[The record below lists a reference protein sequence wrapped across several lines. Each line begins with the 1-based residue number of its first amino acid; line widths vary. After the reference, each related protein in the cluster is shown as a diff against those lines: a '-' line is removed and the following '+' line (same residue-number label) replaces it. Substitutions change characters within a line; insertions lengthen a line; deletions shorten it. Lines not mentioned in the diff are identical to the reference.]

1 LVSAIAFTSVR
12 PIRPPAPA
20 TINRMS
26 DIGYAPGLMAW
37 V

>member
-1 LVSAIAFTSVR
+1 MSVR

-20 TINRMS
+20 TISRIS
-26 DIGYAPGLMAW
+26 DMLFLRQYAPDIA